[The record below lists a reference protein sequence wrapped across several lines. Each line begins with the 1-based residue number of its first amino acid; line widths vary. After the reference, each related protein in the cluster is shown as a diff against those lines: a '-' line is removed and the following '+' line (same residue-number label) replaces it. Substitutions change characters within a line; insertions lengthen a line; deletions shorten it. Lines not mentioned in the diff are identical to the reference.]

1 MHAYPFLYTQADG
14 TNLFSFDPNSGVTL
28 IPIRFDRKIFQ
39 GSYHDL
45 FEIPNIEVKGAPLVA
60 QGENGVAYELTRT
73 MIGNLA
79 SSINEKKGES
89 GLSHLLV
96 GDENVI
102 QAARPADGDGRRMFQ
117 EEQEIRDFPLDSL
130 MMKPSLQLPSLPIF
144 HYPKIPNITHL
155 LNTVSMWLLL
165 STGTCPVPPK
175 RDRRG
180 QGAQYGRNFLC
191 SHPARHR
198 VPGKLFDKLRAVS
211 SVERPRPVGGELHNG
226 LFRFPSNPSGC
237 FPQGL

>member
-1 MHAYPFLYTQADG
+1 MDVQRKSMHAYPFLYTQTDG
-14 TNLFSFDPNSGVTL
+14 THLFSFDPNSGVTL
-28 IPIRFDRKIFQ
+28 IPIRFDRKISQ

-45 FEIPNIEVKGAPLVA
+45 FEIPNIEVKVSPLVS
-60 QGENGVAYELTRT
+60 QVENGVAYELTRT
-73 MIGNLA
+73 MIGNIA
-79 SSINEKKGES
+79 SSINEEKGES

-155 LNTVSMWLLL
+155 
-165 STGTCPVPPK
+165 
-175 RDRRG
+175 
-180 QGAQYGRNFLC
+180 
-191 SHPARHR
+191 
-198 VPGKLFDKLRAVS
+198 
-211 SVERPRPVGGELHNG
+211 
-226 LFRFPSNPSGC
+226 
-237 FPQGL
+237 